1 MFPQFSVFASAA
13 AVVRLMSL
21 THCTLLLPSWMIH
34 FFCCCRLVRR
44 TLVSH
49 LPHFSLSTTPWRQ
62 TAITGCFIPGW
73 LDLLAAFCHL
83 HRSGLEASRLSK
95 CVEAVRSLTM
105 SIFLFVTSVTKD
117 KKKSLFPQCDGCL
130 AFHPLFKR
138 LEWGTFLLL
147 EREFDFNMYL
157 FLPLKL
163 RMPPL
168 PRQGCSLPGTIL
180 KSSGVKRKK
189 KR

>member
-34 FFCCCRLVRR
+34 FFFCCRLVRR

-105 SIFLFVTSVTKD
+105 SIFLLVRFVTSVTKE
-117 KKKSLFPQCDGCL
+117 KKAFFRSVTDAWPFSPSSSAWSGALFCSWRESSTSICTFSCL
-130 AFHPLFKR
+130 
-138 LEWGTFLLL
+138 
-147 EREFDFNMYL
+147 
-157 FLPLKL
+157 
-163 RMPPL
+163 
-168 PRQGCSLPGTIL
+168 
-180 KSSGVKRKK
+180 
-189 KR
+189 